1 MSHVHYING
10 QLESADRYQAFLERT
25 KAVRLAEKKERARK
39 RSGTRAFDVA
49 IDADE
54 EDDDMPEGSGGD
66 PREEIAEE
74 TASESVP
81 EPLPDP
87 ERNPE
92 ADGGPAEGFG
102 QHYA

>member
-25 KAVRLAEKKERARK
+25 KAVRLAEKKERTRK
-39 RSGTRAFDVA
+39 HSGTRAFETA
-49 IDADE
+49 IDEDE
-54 EDDDMPEGSGGD
+54 EDDETPEGSGGD
-66 PREEIAEE
+66 TPEEIAEE
-74 TASESVP
+74 PVA

-87 ERNPE
+87 EKNPE
-92 ADGGPAEGFG
+92 ADHGPAEGFG

>member
-10 QLESADRYQAFLERT
+10 QLETADRYQAFLEQT

-39 RSGTRAFDVA
+39 RSGTRAFETA

-54 EDDDMPEGSGGD
+54 DDEEEAQEEAGGSREDAPQE
-66 PREEIAEE
+66 PR
-74 TASESVP
+74 
-81 EPLPDP
+81 
-87 ERNPE
+87 PE
-92 ADGGPAEGFG
+92 AAQDPGIIPGDAAGPIEGFG

>member
-10 QLESADRYQAFLERT
+10 QLESADRYQAFLDRS
-25 KAVRLAEKKERARK
+25 KAVRLAEKKERTRK
-39 RSGTRAFDVA
+39 HTGTRAFDTA

-54 EDDDMPEGSGGD
+54 EDEEAPEDSGGQ
-66 PREEIAEE
+66 PRDEAGLEPA
-74 TASESVP
+74 P

-92 ADGGPAEGFG
+92 ADGDGVEGFG

>member
-49 IDADE
+49 IDADD

-66 PREEIAEE
+66 SREEVAEE
-74 TASESVP
+74 PVP
-81 EPLPDP
+81 EAPADP

-92 ADGGPAEGFG
+92 ADGGHTEGFG

>member
-10 QLESADRYQAFLERT
+10 QLESADRYQAFLDQT
-25 KAVRLAEKKERARK
+25 KAVRLAEKKERTRK
-39 RSGTRAFDVA
+39 HTGTRAFETA

-54 EDDDMPEGSGGD
+54 EDEDTPEDSG
-66 PREEIAEE
+66 RERRDEAAPEP
-74 TASESVP
+74 AP
-81 EPLPDP
+81 EPLSDP

-92 ADGGPAEGFG
+92 ADGAQHEGFG